1 MIEFLSSATWQG
13 IGAISSI
20 IIAVVSFLLSQNTR
34 RRLFRSKNSRF
45 EKKSSLPKELLDG
58 QITTLYGKV
67 RDVVFPGP
75 PNYESINDGDEPQ
88 FYWILYTNASITLI
102 GRSMENGELYE
113 NGSSCMFQLCVPTD
127 IYDNRLDIL
136 GKYAKVEGEVFF
148 GHTGHHKTKALLNV
162 SSIKILK

>member
-1 MIEFLSSATWQG
+1 
-13 IGAISSI
+13 
-20 IIAVVSFLLSQNTR
+20 
-34 RRLFRSKNSRF
+34 
-45 EKKSSLPKELLDG
+45 
-58 QITTLYGKV
+58 
-67 RDVVFPGP
+67 DVVFPGP

-136 GKYAKVEGEVFF
+136 GKYVKVEGEVFF